1 MTEHRL
7 KPPAAPS
14 RAARAGALALA
25 AAALIAGCG
34 GSGVPTATQRAL
46 IRATVRTFMRELAI
60 ANGTVACEGL
70 TVGGQG
76 NLIGVIGP
84 ELGNFGIDSCA
95 QVVQLT
101 GSQLTPRLRAELE
114 TVTVGAVAVS
124 GSNAT
129 VRWPAITSP
138 RGDVAAYFGHP
149 PPIRLS
155 YIHGF
160 WYISAF

>member
-7 KPPAAPS
+7 TPPATLS
-14 RAARAGALALA
+14 RAALAGALALA

-34 GSGVPTATQRAL
+34 RSGVSIATQRAR

-60 ANGTVACEGL
+60 ANGKVACEGL
-70 TVGGQG
+70 TFGGQG
-76 NLIGVIGP
+76 SLIGVIGP

-114 TVTVGAVAVS
+114 AVSVGAVAVS

-129 VRWPAITSP
+129 VRWPAITST
-138 RGDVAAYFGHP
+138 RGDVAAYFGHA

-155 YIHGF
+155 YIQRF